1 MTMNLPKDFIEY
13 TRRLMGEELYAA
25 FEKGMQEEAP
35 VSIRLNPFKLNTA
48 QVCVKDRETDV
59 PWCRN
64 AMYLTSRPNFT
75 FDPMLHQGLYYV
87 QEAASMFID
96 YVVRNVVQQPVR
108 MLDLCAAPGGKST
121 CAYSALP
128 AGSVLFSNEP
138 MRQRA
143 QVLNENILKFG
154 VPHCLVTNNYAR
166 DYPKSRLL
174 FDVIL
179 ADVPC
184 SGEGMFR
191 KDAGAIAD
199 WSLTKV
205 AECTALQREIITD
218 IWPCL
223 KPNGLLIYS
232 TCTFNAHE
240 NEENVAWI
248 AEHLGADFV
257 SVPVPEAWH
266 ITGSLID
273 NHPVY
278 RFIPGKTQGEGLFM
292 AILRKHNTSETEG
305 VFAESYAQQPI
316 SSKAL
321 AALNVLSHG
330 PLPDEIKG
338 KTALPHQSKAL
349 SIQFDTAAFPQ
360 ISVSYAQ
367 AIAYLRGEALTLPTD
382 TPRGIVTLRYANNP
396 LGFVKNVG
404 NRANNLY
411 LQAWKIKSTH
421 LPDTPPCI
429 IQHR

>member
-1 MTMNLPKDFIEY
+1 MQLPYDFIHS
-13 TRRLMGEELYAA
+13 TRQLMGDALYATL
-25 FEKGMQEEAP
+25 EAGLNANP
-35 VSIRLNPFKLNTA
+35 LVSIRINPFKLKTGTFD
-48 QVCVKDRETDV
+48 VHGVESPV
-59 PWCRN
+59 PWCPN
-64 AMYLTSRPNFT
+64 GFYLAERPNFT

-87 QEAASMFID
+87 QEAASMFIN

-166 DYPKSRLL
+166 DYQKSRLL
-174 FDVIL
+174 FDVVL

-205 AECTALQREIITD
+205 AECTALQRKIITD

-240 NEENVAWI
+240 NEENVVWI
-248 AEHLGADFV
+248 AEHLGADFI

-278 RFIPGKTQGEGLFM
+278 RLIPGKTQGEGLFM
-292 AILRKHNTSETEG
+292 AVLRKRNTSETEG
-305 VFAESYAQQPI
+305 VFAESYAQQPV
-316 SSKAL
+316 SPKAL

-382 TPRGIVTLRYANNP
+382 TPRGIVALRYANSP

-411 LQAWKIKSTH
+411 PQAWKIKSTH

>member
-1 MTMNLPKDFIEY
+1 MKMQLPYDFIHS
-13 TRRLMGEELYAA
+13 TRQLMGETLYATL
-25 FEKGMQEEAP
+25 EAGLSTNP
-35 VSIRLNPFKLNTA
+35 LVSIRLNPFKLKTGTFA
-48 QVCVKDRETDV
+48 VHGVESPV
-59 PWCRN
+59 PWCPN
-64 AMYLTSRPNFT
+64 GFYLAERPNFT

-154 VPHCLVTNNYAR
+154 MPHCLVTNNYAR
-166 DYPKSRLL
+166 DYQKSRLL
-174 FDVIL
+174 FDVVL

-191 KDAGAIAD
+191 KDMGAIAD
-199 WSLTKV
+199 WSLAKV

-257 SVPVPEAWH
+257 SVPVSEAWH

-273 NHPVY
+273 NHPAY

-292 AILRKHNTSETEG
+292 AILRKRNTSETEG

-338 KTALPHQSKAL
+338 KTVLPHQSKAL

-382 TPRGIVTLRYANNP
+382 TPRGIVVLCYENCP
-396 LGFVKNVG
+396 LGFAKNVG

-411 LQAWKIKSTH
+411 PQAWKIKSTH
-421 LPDTPPCI
+421 LPNTPPCI